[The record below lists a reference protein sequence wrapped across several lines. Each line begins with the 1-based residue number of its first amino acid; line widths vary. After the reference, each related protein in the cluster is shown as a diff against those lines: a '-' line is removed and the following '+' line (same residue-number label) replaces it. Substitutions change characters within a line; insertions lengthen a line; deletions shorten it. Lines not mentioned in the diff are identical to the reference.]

1 VRAKSKQ
8 TKSRKSRNSKGE
20 RQTRGKEN
28 TPKYRPTLK
37 VGEPFTDIS
46 QPTPCQIWLGRLKK
60 SAKWLGGITV
70 TTVLGKLLK
79 KILGH
84 ALKRYF
90 NLD

>member
-1 VRAKSKQ
+1 MRANSRQK
-8 TKSRKSRNSKGE
+8 KSRKRRNRKRE

-28 TPKYRPTLK
+28 TQKYRPILK

-46 QPTPCQIWLGRLKK
+46 QPTRCQIWLGWLKK

-79 KILGH
+79 KFLGH